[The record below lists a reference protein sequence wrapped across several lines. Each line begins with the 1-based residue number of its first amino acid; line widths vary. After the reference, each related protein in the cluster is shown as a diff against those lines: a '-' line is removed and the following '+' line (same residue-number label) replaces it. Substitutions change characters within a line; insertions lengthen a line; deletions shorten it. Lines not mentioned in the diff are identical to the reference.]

1 MKNGSITVLSAAI
14 VVMMVL
20 LTGCIEVT
28 DEEGEGPVEFW
39 NSAYDYEAVVNTT
52 GGEQGK
58 VSTFSY
64 TETIFR
70 GGESVEYIIGGIY
83 EGVLSTEIRGME
95 YDYGTGNYS
104 TVTVGTIDCYVVH
117 YNITSDIED
126 FPTWYSMRVFIKV
139 DDDQDSTHYS
149 VFDFW
154 AKVECWDSDGEY
166 YTWENP
172 NSANSSST
180 MNDYIVVNG
189 EIDSAGSMNQDVEK
203 DIFTHL
209 YTSFW
214 GGFWL
219 NYEKG
224 FRDGRKTGIDIFG
237 AVGLSTSTNKVEHTV
252 GDHTFEAWEAI
263 TKLDANDD
271 NAVNKAVIAISC
283 PIPLLFQ
290 WRVTEGGSTDSFE
303 YRLTSITFV

>member
-1 MKNGSITVLSAAI
+1 MKNGFITVLSAAI
-14 VVMMVL
+14 VAVMVL
-20 LTGCIEVT
+20 LTGCIEIT
-28 DEEGEGPVEFW
+28 DEEGEGPIEFW
-39 NSAYDYEAVVNTT
+39 DSAYDYEAAVNTT
-52 GGEQGK
+52 DGEQGK

-70 GGESVEYIIGGIY
+70 DGESVEYIIDGIY

-104 TVTVGTIDCYVVH
+104 TVTVGTIECYVVH
-117 YNITSDIED
+117 YNITSDIEG

-139 DDDQDSTHYS
+139 DDDPDSTHYT

-154 AKVECWDSDGEY
+154 AKVECWDSNGDH

-172 NSANSSST
+172 DAVDFGST
-180 MNDYIVVNG
+180 MDPYV
-189 EIDSAGSMNQDVEK
+189 SADGTMNSNVEADV
-203 DIFTHL
+203 FTHL

-219 NYEKG
+219 NYEEG
-224 FRDGRKTGIDIFG
+224 FRDGRETGINIAGIAGWSHTTDKI
-237 AVGLSTSTNKVEHTV
+237 EHTV
-252 GDHTFEAWEAI
+252 GSHTFEAWEA
-263 TKLDANDD
+263 KSKWNADD
-271 NAVNKAVIAISC
+271 DSFVNQAVIAVSC

-290 WRVTEGGSTDSFE
+290 WRVSEGDSTDSFE
-303 YRLTSITFV
+303 YRLTSLTFA